1 MYLKQLEIEGYKNFR
16 SPFSIAF
23 SNVLN
28 VIVGENSSG
37 KSAIIDAL
45 RLLLLEDEFGRSA
58 ILDTD
63 FNRPFNKPKE
73 QTKSFRIHGKF
84 DGMPQEQKVAFLPWT
99 DLNGQASLTLLVDN
113 KQNRYGRYKRALWGG
128 ASRSSMFERELF
140 ETINCIYLPPLRDA
154 LSKLQEGRGSRLARL
169 LRNLNSKTL
178 NEAKQKDELHPLE
191 KEVRD
196 FNEKLATASGES
208 IDRANELIR
217 GRLREALGTVFGQDT
232 NIRFSEINF
241 NRIVENLRLLFFPQ
255 ANIKVSREDFRSL
268 EENSLGYNN
277 LLYLATV
284 LAELADVA
292 VTTEEPE
299 YLKILLIEEPEAHLH
314 PQLQIM
320 LLKYLEKTAIEKDV
334 QIIVTTH
341 SPVLAS
347 SISLDSVIHLSAL
360 SQEPIAVPINSCGL
374 LPNSTTFMNRWLDVT
389 KSTLL
394 FARGVIL
401 VEGIAE
407 AMLLPELTKQ
417 VLKEFNSLLP
427 KDSVKRLPESLEEG
441 GVSVINMN
449 GIYFRHFVQL
459 FANIGTD
466 DAQNIPIRCAGITDN
481 DPPPESQ
488 PTPSNPVQGKNPAL
502 NLVDIINKSEWAR
515 LYHNKLKTFEYDLA
529 MEADNL
535 KVLASVAKSLV
546 MTNGPIKK
554 TYEKYEEIDW
564 STATEDQKAEAANYL
579 LNQIEKGEFAQ
590 AVASKISSQGQAA
603 LKIPEYIRKA
613 VIWACGRLP
622 DELLEETG
630 DSGEQDLQ

>member
-16 SPFSIAF
+16 HPFTIAF
-23 SNVLN
+23 SNALN

-37 KSAIIDAL
+37 KSAIIDAI
-45 RLLLLEDEFGRSA
+45 RLLLLEDEFGRSTV
-58 ILDTD
+58 LDTD
-63 FNRPFNKPKE
+63 FNKPFDKPKE
-73 QTKSFRIHGKF
+73 QAKSFRIHGKF
-84 DGMPQEQKVAFLPWT
+84 DGMSQEQKVAFLPWT
-99 DLNGQASLTLLVDN
+99 DPNGQASLTLLVDN

-128 ASRSSMFERELF
+128 ASRAGMFERELF

-169 LRNLNSKTL
+169 LRNLNSKAL
-178 NEAKQKDELHPLE
+178 NEAKRKDEPHPLE

-196 FNEKLATASGES
+196 FNEKLATDPGES
-208 IDRANELIR
+208 IDKANELIR

-255 ANIKVSREDFRSL
+255 ANSKISREDFRSL

-320 LLKYLEKTAIEKDV
+320 LLKYLERVAEEKDV
-334 QIIVTTH
+334 QIIITTH

-347 SISLDSVIHLSAL
+347 SISLNSVTHLSAL
-360 SQEPIAVPINSCGL
+360 GQEPVAIPLSLCGL
-374 LPNSTTFMNRWLDVT
+374 SEDSTAFVNRWLDVT

-407 AMLLPELTKQ
+407 AMLLPQLAKQ
-417 VLKEFNSLLP
+417 VLKEFNCPLP
-427 KDSVKRLPESLEEG
+427 EDSAKKLPESLEEC

-449 GIYFRHFVQL
+449 GIYFKHFMQL
-459 FANIGTD
+459 FANIDTD
-466 DAQNIPIRCAGITDN
+466 DTRNIPIRCAGITDN
-481 DPPPESQ
+481 DPPKESR
-488 PTPSNPVQGKNPAL
+488 PTLSKPVQGENPAL
-502 NLVDIINKSEWAR
+502 DLVDTINKSEWAR
-515 LYHNKLKTFEYDLA
+515 LYPNDLKTFEYDLA

-535 KVLASVAKSLV
+535 KILVYVAKSLV
-546 MTNGPIKK
+546 MTDGPIKQ

-579 LNQIEKGEFAQ
+579 LDHIEKGEFAQ
-590 AVASKISSQGQAA
+590 AVAAYISSQEHI
-603 LKIPEYIRKA
+603 LNVPEYIHKA
-613 VIWACGRLP
+613 VIWACGGSL
-622 DELLEETG
+622 DESTGETG
-630 DSGEQDLQ
+630 DTGEQNMQ

>member
-1 MYLKQLEIEGYKNFR
+1 MYVRQLEIEGYKNFR
-16 SPFSIAF
+16 RPFTIVF
-23 SNVLN
+23 SNALN

-37 KSAIIDAL
+37 KSAIIDAI
-45 RLLLLEDEFGRSA
+45 RLLLLEDEFGRSTV
-58 ILDTD
+58 LDTD
-63 FNRPFNKPKE
+63 FNKPFDKPKE
-73 QTKSFRIHGKF
+73 QARSFRIHGIF
-84 DGMPQEQKVAFLPWT
+84 NGMSQEQKVAFLPWT
-99 DLNGQASLTLLVDN
+99 DPNGQACLTLLVDN
-113 KQNRYGRYKRALWGG
+113 KQNRYGRYKRTLWGG

-140 ETINCIYLPPLRDA
+140 DTINCIYLPPLRDA

-178 NEAKQKDELHPLE
+178 NEAKRKDELHPLE

-196 FNEKLATASGES
+196 FNEKLATDPGES

-255 ANIKVSREDFRSL
+255 ANSAISREDFRSL

-320 LLKYLEKTAIEKDV
+320 LLKYLEKIAEEKDV

-347 SISLDSVIHLSAL
+347 SISLNSVTHLSTL
-360 SQEPIAVPINSCGL
+360 GQEPVAIPLSLCGL
-374 LPNSTTFMNRWLDVT
+374 SEDSSAFINRWLDVT

-394 FARGVIL
+394 FARGIIF

-407 AMLLPELTKQ
+407 AMLMPQLARK
-417 VLKEFNSLLP
+417 VLIEFNSSLPGDSAEKLP
-427 KDSVKRLPESLEEG
+427 KSLEEG
-441 GVSVINMN
+441 GISVINMN
-449 GIYFRHFVQL
+449 GIYFKHFMQL
-459 FANIGTD
+459 FTNIGSD

-481 DPPPESQ
+481 DPPKESK
-488 PTPSNPVQGKNPAL
+488 PTPSKPAQGVNPAL
-502 NLVDIINKSEWAR
+502 ELVDIINKSEWAR
-515 LYHNKLKTFEYDLA
+515 LYPNDLKTFEYDLA

-535 KVLASVAKSLV
+535 NVLLPVAKSLV
-546 MTNGPIKK
+546 MTEGSIKS
-554 TYEKYEEIDW
+554 KYEEYEEVDW
-564 STATEDQKAEAANYL
+564 STATEDQKAEAAKFL
-579 LNQIEKGEFAQ
+579 LDHIEKGEFAQ
-590 AVASKISSQGQAA
+590 AVASRISSGQNI
-603 LKIPEYIRKA
+603 LKVPEYISKA
-613 VIWACGRLP
+613 VLWACGGSM
-622 DELLEETG
+622 DEPARETG
-630 DSGEQDLQ
+630 DAGEQDMQ

>member
-1 MYLKQLEIEGYKNFR
+1 
-16 SPFSIAF
+16 
-23 SNVLN
+23 LN
-28 VIVGENSSG
+28 VIVGENGSG
-37 KSAIIDAL
+37 KSAIIDAI
-45 RLLLLEDEFGRSA
+45 RLLLLEDEYGRSPVS
-58 ILDTD
+58 DTD
-63 FNRPFNKPKE
+63 FNRPFDKPKE
-73 QTKSFRIHGKF
+73 QAKSFRIRGRF
-84 DGMPQEQKVAFLPWT
+84 DGLSQEHTVTFLPWT
-99 DLNGQASLTLLVDN
+99 DQGQAYLTLLVDN
-113 KQNRYGRYKRALWGG
+113 KQNRYGRYKRVLWGG

-154 LSKLQEGRGSRLARL
+154 LSKLQEGRGSRLASL
-169 LRNLNSKTL
+169 LRNLNSTIL

-191 KEVRD
+191 KKVKD
-196 FNEKLATASGES
+196 FNEQLATDPSES
-208 IDRANELIR
+208 IDKANKLIR
-217 GRLREALGTVFGQDT
+217 GNLQEALGTVFGQDT

-255 ANIKVSREDFRSL
+255 ANIKVSRDVFRSL

-284 LAELADVA
+284 LAELADLA
-292 VTTEEPE
+292 VTKEEPE

-320 LLKYLEKTAIEKDV
+320 LLKYLEKTAKEKGI

-347 SISLDSVIHLSAL
+347 SVSLNSVTHLSSL
-360 SQEPIAVPINSCGL
+360 GQEPIAVLLSLCGL
-374 LPNSTTFMNRWLDVT
+374 STDSSAFVNRWLDVT

-407 AMLLPELTKQ
+407 AMLLPELAKQ
-417 VLKEFNSLLP
+417 VLKEFNSILP
-427 KDSVKRLPESLEEG
+427 KDSVERLPESLEEG
-441 GVSVINMN
+441 GVSIINMN
-449 GIYFRHFVQL
+449 GIYFKHFMQL
-459 FANIGTD
+459 FANIGTGD
-466 DAQNIPIRCAGITDN
+466 DQNIPIRCAGITDN
-481 DPPPESQ
+481 DPPKESQ
-488 PTPSNPVQGKNPAL
+488 PTPSNPVQGENPAL
-502 NLVDIINKSEWAR
+502 NLVDIINKSEWTR
-515 LYHNKLKTFEYDLA
+515 LYPNSLKTFEYDLA

-579 LNQIEKGEFAQ
+579 LNHIEKGEFAQ
-590 AVASKISSQGQAA
+590 AVADKLSSQEQR
-603 LKIPEYIRKA
+603 LKVPEYIHNA
-613 VIWACGRLP
+613 VVWACGGLP
-622 DELLEETG
+622 DEA
-630 DSGEQDLQ
+630 SGKNGKSSS